1 MSLEEQIRQ
10 SMMPEDAGV
19 IGVKHLVT
27 VRRKQIGDFG
37 SEVEL
42 KTDLDSE
49 DVFIH
54 TACDVA
60 NWIFQKAENNEN
72 DLRKVN
78 ILGRIVEQKER
89 KRLSLD
95 RKSRAEVVA
104 VAKRPE
110 DSAPIENKSFW
121 RKMFTPQQP

>member
-1 MSLEEQIRQ
+1 MTNLEDTIRQ
-10 SMMPEDAGV
+10 SMIPEDAGV

-27 VRRKQIGDFG
+27 VRNREKEDFG

-54 TACDVA
+54 TVCDFA
-60 NWIFQKAENNEN
+60 NWIFTMDDANKKLE
-72 DLRKVN
+72 DIN

-95 RKSRAEVVA
+95 RKSRSEVVMI
-104 VAKRPE
+104 AKRPE

-121 RKMFTPQQP
+121 RKMFTPQQ